1 MGSPTLMNTAGPN
14 IDLHNNNSKIALL
27 QSQKG
32 FFLLKESF
40 SFPLCHHMLA
50 LEGHLIVEVF
60 LSNAYV
66 SSYNIK

>member
-1 MGSPTLMNTAGPN
+1 MNTAGPN

-40 SFPLCHHMLA
+40 PFPLCHHMLA
-50 LEGHLIVEVF
+50 LESKCTLRHLRPKSLSFIKTTYF
-60 LSNAYV
+60 L
-66 SSYNIK
+66 